1 MTGFEKVLYPSH
13 LLAKVFVFFLILT
26 YPSTLHQTWLAHLAL
41 IWCNIY
47 KVKRFNQF
55 MPLMPLTNFS
65 GMKWVKKAPVASWN
79 YSKLLF
85 LNKFTEAATKNK
97 FVKPGV
103 VNSLAYSL
111 KNTYKFLFAS
121 IVTGKMNELFIDTF
135 QECC

>member
-1 MTGFEKVLYPSH
+1 
-13 LLAKVFVFFLILT
+13 
-26 YPSTLHQTWLAHLAL
+26 
-41 IWCNIY
+41 
-47 KVKRFNQF
+47 

-85 LNKFTEAATKNK
+85 LNKFTEAATKSK

-111 KNTYKFLFAS
+111 KIPISFFLL
-121 IVTGKMNELFIDTF
+121 V
-135 QECC
+135 